1 MELYNNIYKEESD
14 LVNVKIDL
22 KHTVQVL
29 SDIIAEL
36 QKFLKES
43 YEQASVKE
51 QRITELQKKEEASKD
66 FVTSILLE
74 LLMLVGDLKRQNEIF
89 LKKVEAQ
96 QKIINELKS
105 KLEVIETEA
114 NLDPLTD
121 LFNRRSLERALE
133 EFFSLCKYSKM
144 TFSLILIDLDDFK
157 YVNSNYGHHV
167 GDLVLAKVAK
177 VLRTNMRAK
186 DIVGRWGGDEF
197 IVIMPNT
204 DLENAKKIIERL
216 KSQLE
221 KMEILAEGRRF
232 KVSISAG
239 VVQCGENFQSWLDM
253 IKEADRLMYED
264 KNKKKKAL

>member
-1 MELYNNIYKEESD
+1 MELLT
-14 LVNVKIDL
+14 LV
-22 KHTVQVL
+22 
-29 SDIIAEL
+29 
-36 QKFLKES
+36 
-43 YEQASVKE
+43 
-51 QRITELQKKEEASKD
+51 R
-66 FVTSILLE
+66 
-74 LLMLVGDLKRQNEIF
+74 DLKRENESF

-96 QKIINELKS
+96 QKIINELRS
-105 KLEVIETEA
+105 KLEKVEAEA
-114 NLDPLTD
+114 NLDPLTY

-133 EFFSLCKYSKM
+133 EFFTLCKQSKM
-144 TFSLILIDLDDFK
+144 SFSLVLMDLDDFK
-157 YVNSNYGHHV
+157 YVNDNYGHHV

-197 IVIMPNT
+197 IAILPNT
-204 DLENAKKIIERL
+204 DLENAKKIIERI

-221 KMEILAEGRRF
+221 KVEILAEGKRF

-264 KNKKKKAL
+264 KKKKAL